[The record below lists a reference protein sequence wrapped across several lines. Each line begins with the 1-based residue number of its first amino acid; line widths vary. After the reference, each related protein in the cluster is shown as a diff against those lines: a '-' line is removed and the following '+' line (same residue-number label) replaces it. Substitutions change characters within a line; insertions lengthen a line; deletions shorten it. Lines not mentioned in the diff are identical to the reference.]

1 MKNFILYLSV
11 CSLVLLLSNCT
22 DKDSKVII
30 EIPDTNFKTY
40 LLENFDKNQ
49 DGEISLS
56 EAKAV
61 KEINCSNKGIEVLD
75 GIEKFVNLESL
86 DCSNN
91 QIDDLELRFNKKLN
105 RLVCN
110 GNKEP
115 LTVYIGMTSP
125 LRNQSIRKPAENMP
139 PQAADMSI
147 KPLDESKCVYDHEK
161 TNIYLSFDD

>member
-91 QIDDLELRFNKKLN
+91 QIGELWLTHNKKLN
-105 RLVCN
+105 RLSCA
-110 GNKEP
+110 GNNAIFI
-115 LTVYIGMTSP
+115 YIGMTSP
-125 LRNQSIRKPAENMP
+125 LRNQNVQKPTDNSP
-139 PQAADMSI
+139 SQAANMTS
-147 KPLDESKCVYDHEK
+147 KLLDDSKCTYDHDM
-161 TNIYLSFDD
+161 TSISLSFDD